1 MKNLVIVESNAKASK
16 IKGYLDSKFP
26 EDNWQVNACL
36 GHICD
41 LPNEEKAVN
50 PDDWED
56 LKWADTT
63 KGKKV
68 IKELTKLCKENDSI
82 FLATDPDRE
91 GEAIAWHLNNK
102 FEKKKLLKDKAVSR
116 ISFTEITPSAI
127 EEAIKNPREI
137 DQNLVNAYLA
147 RRILDHLIGFKV
159 SPFLWRHISRAK
171 SAGRVQS
178 PSLRI
183 VCEKEDEI
191 DAFTPEEFWPFSGKF
206 NYKDFQVDADLTS
219 INGEKTDKKRV
230 SNEIEAK
237 QIENELTS
245 QSFYLKEIESKPQ
258 SNSSKAPFRTSTLQQ
273 AASSK
278 LSFTADRTMRVAQK
292 LYEDGLITY
301 LRTDGISISNDI
313 LNDLRN
319 FISSEYGEKYLSE
332 KPKIYKSKAANSQ
345 EAHEPIRPTDFSIK
359 PSKAKLTGDE
369 MKLYSLI
376 WNRTLA
382 SQMSNSKYERKTLVI
397 SSKDEKYIF
406 RAASRKNLFLGFEL
420 LTKEEDEDGTATEF
434 PENLKE
440 QEELILKVINFEQ
453 KFTSPPRRYSEASLI
468 KKMEEEGIGRPSTYA
483 SILKNLRE
491 KKYTYGA
498 KSITPSDLGRVLSSY
513 LKFIFKDFFIEDKF
527 TADMEKDL
535 DKISSGE
542 MSWTDVLDKF
552 WELLQSYLNKKVDD
566 VEISNKEEFKTRQV
580 LDILNQELF
589 HQVFPTK
596 EDGTVTRSCPKCG
609 EEVSLKSGSW
619 GYFIGCSSCKWTK
632 KPFDNSIK
640 WETYQELP
648 KEIGLHPDHGSM
660 IFADL
665 SINGPCVWTTKDEKK
680 IYGAPDEDE
689 DLLEIGL
696 NRAVDLIERDSGE
709 NILFTEPNSNLPV
722 LLKNGRFGEYTEFD
736 GFNKATKLPPE
747 DKPKNPK
754 VTYYNPHELDYLS
767 KETQIFVMKSLRILG
782 FHPDSSR
789 PIGIKIKKPGKAFK
803 FVKYLKCG
811 DVEVEC
817 QNDFY
822 KLEDDEKVDL
832 VKKTFGIEKF
842 NLIS

>member
-1 MKNLVIVESNAKASK
+1 
-16 IKGYLDSKFP
+16 
-26 EDNWQVNACL
+26 
-36 GHICD
+36 
-41 LPNEEKAVN
+41 
-50 PDDWED
+50 
-56 LKWADTT
+56 
-63 KGKKV
+63 
-68 IKELTKLCKENDSI
+68 
-82 FLATDPDRE
+82 
-91 GEAIAWHLNNK
+91 
-102 FEKKKLLKDKAVSR
+102 
-116 ISFTEITPSAI
+116 
-127 EEAIKNPREI
+127 
-137 DQNLVNAYLA
+137 
-147 RRILDHLIGFKV
+147 
-159 SPFLWRHISRAK
+159 
-171 SAGRVQS
+171 
-178 PSLRI
+178 
-183 VCEKEDEI
+183 
-191 DAFTPEEFWPFSGKF
+191 
-206 NYKDFQVDADLTS
+206 
-219 INGEKTDKKRV
+219 
-230 SNEIEAK
+230 
-237 QIENELTS
+237 
-245 QSFYLKEIESKPQ
+245 
-258 SNSSKAPFRTSTLQQ
+258 
-273 AASSK
+273 
-278 LSFTADRTMRVAQK
+278 
-292 LYEDGLITY
+292 
-301 LRTDGISISNDI
+301 
-313 LNDLRN
+313 
-319 FISSEYGEKYLSE
+319 
-332 KPKIYKSKAANSQ
+332 
-345 EAHEPIRPTDFSIK
+345 
-359 PSKAKLTGDE
+359 

-382 SQMSNSKYERKTLVI
+382 SQMSNSKYERKTLII

-406 RAASRKNLFLGFEL
+406 RASSRKNLFLGFEL
-420 LTKEEDEDGTATEF
+420 LTKEEDADETATEF

-440 QEELILKVINFEQ
+440 KEELILKEINFEQ
-453 KFTSPPRRYSEASLI
+453 KFTTPPRRYSEASLI

-542 MSWTDVLDKF
+542 ISWTDVLDKF
-552 WELLQSYLNKKVDD
+552 WELLQSYLNKKVDQ

-619 GYFIGCSSCKWTK
+619 GYFVGCSSCKWTK

-648 KEIGLHPDHGSM
+648 KEIGLHPDYGSM

-689 DLLEIGL
+689 DLMEIGL

-754 VTYYNPHELDYLS
+754 VTYYNPHELDYIN
-767 KETQIFVMKSLRILG
+767 KDTQIFVMKSLRILG

-822 KLEDDEKVDL
+822 KLEDEEKIDL
-832 VKKTFGIEKF
+832 IKKTFGIEKF
-842 NLIS
+842 SLIS